1 MKKIIL
7 IFIISFSSLL
17 AKDCTDL
24 REDMIEQFDK
34 VSSSNSQNS
43 YDLNKL
49 QATSKKTMFKCR
61 EDALSYKEAKAI
73 NKDSI
78 RRIKDKKKD

>member
-17 AKDCTDL
+17 AKDCTEL

-49 QATSKKTMFKCR
+49 QATSKK
-61 EDALSYKEAKAI
+61 
-73 NKDSI
+73 NNV
-78 RRIKDKKKD
+78 

>member
-17 AKDCTDL
+17 AKDCTEL

-34 VSSSNSQNS
+34 VSGSNSQNS
-43 YDLNKL
+43 YDLREPLKIP
-49 QATSKKTMFKCR
+49 FK
-61 EDALSYKEAKAI
+61 APNFYFF
-73 NKDSI
+73 
-78 RRIKDKKKD
+78 